1 MDLKPPLTIEQQIY
15 KLKNH
20 GMLIHDVRKAEQ
32 VLSTVNYYR
41 FSGYALEYRKS
52 PHDSDYI
59 PCTNFNTIYNIYKF
73 DEGLRNI
80 LRWYIEKTEIR
91 FRTKIAYNFT
101 LVKCTEK
108 PYNQHYLP
116 GNYYRK
122 DKFINLLK
130 RICEEEKYFQDSEFV
145 KHHKNTYKDKMPL
158 WVLVE
163 IMTFSTLA
171 KYYSCMYSSE
181 QELIAKDVGT
191 SARILRNNLH
201 ALAILRNKCAHA
213 ARLYNSTMTLPVA
226 FRQQFLRCNPN
237 IKNSTLFAYIVMLA
251 NYLPDNMC
259 KAQFQNDLYKLVAK
273 YENDIDVSL
282 MGFPPNWD
290 LLI

>member
-1 MDLKPPLTIEQQIY
+1 MDLKPPLTIEQQIC

-20 GMLIHDVRKAEQ
+20 GMLIHDVRQAEQ

-130 RICEEEKYFQDSEFV
+130 RICEEEKYFQDSEFI

-163 IMTFSTLA
+163 IMTFSTLS
-171 KYYSCMYSSE
+171 KY
-181 QELIAKDVGT
+181 
-191 SARILRNNLH
+191 
-201 ALAILRNKCAHA
+201 
-213 ARLYNSTMTLPVA
+213 
-226 FRQQFLRCNPN
+226 
-237 IKNSTLFAYIVMLA
+237 
-251 NYLPDNMC
+251 
-259 KAQFQNDLYKLVAK
+259 
-273 YENDIDVSL
+273 
-282 MGFPPNWD
+282 
-290 LLI
+290 